1 VPLVTI
7 KELAGHRSIETTTRY
22 LHLSSAAPR
31 AAVQAPEAFDAR
43 GDVGETEGGTQENVK

>member
-1 VPLVTI
+1 MPLVTI